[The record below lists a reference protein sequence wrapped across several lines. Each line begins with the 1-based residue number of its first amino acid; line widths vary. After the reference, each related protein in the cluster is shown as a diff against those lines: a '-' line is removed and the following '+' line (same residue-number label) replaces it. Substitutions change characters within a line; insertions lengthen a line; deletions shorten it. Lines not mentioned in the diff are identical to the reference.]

1 MSIWRKKKQQIGEGV
16 AEKDKEIV
24 VCPFCGK
31 CWEKPKKV
39 GHVLLRILIE
49 ALIWTAG
56 TTVTLLIFKFLGL

>member
-1 MSIWRKKKQQIGEGV
+1 MSIFKKKKTQIGEGIT
-16 AEKDKEIV
+16 EKDKEIV

-31 CWEKPKKV
+31 SWERNKRV
-39 GHVLLRILIE
+39 GHVLLRILVE